1 MTEVHL
7 GRLLAASLHQAIG
20 EELPMRL
27 DFYENWLTS
36 EGLRDGSIGLAPMQ
50 GVLGF
55 LRTEGPAYDR
65 VVSRAGRLAAEWALL
80 SLPPG
85 RRRFVSSLPRWFRVR
100 AALRVAR
107 DIALSIRSGAPVT
120 VRVKGRSARVE
131 FTASV
136 FCSVRE
142 RQPAPLCG
150 FYATLVTCTLAA
162 FGVTAHATGQECRAM
177 GADRCVIA
185 IDLSAS
191 GTLPEEAAAA

>member
-36 EGLRDGSIGLAPMQ
+36 EGMRDGSIGLAPMQ

-55 LRTEGPAYDR
+55 LRTEGPAYER
-65 VVSRAGRLAAEWALL
+65 VMSRAGRLAAEWTLM
-80 SLPPG
+80 SLPAG
-85 RRRFVSSLPRWFRVR
+85 RRRFVSALPRWFRVR

-107 DIALSIRSGAPVT
+107 EIALSIRSSAPVT
-120 VRVKGRSARVE
+120 VRVKGRAARVE
-131 FTASV
+131 FVASV
-136 FCSVRE
+136 FCAVRD
-142 RQPAPLCG
+142 RQAEQLCR
-150 FYATLVTCTLAA
+150 FYAALVTSTLVA
-162 FGVTAHATGQECRAM
+162 FGVPAVATLSECRAM
-177 GADRCVIA
+177 GASRCVILL
-185 IDLSAS
+185 DFSAT